1 MRLLC
6 PWDSTGKN
14 PEVGCHF
21 LLQETLGKAMHI
33 SMGSENMYR
42 DFPGGPVFKNLPY
55 NAGDMGSIPGQGTG
69 ESHMPWSN

>member
-6 PWDSTGKN
+6 PWDFPGKN
-14 PEVGCHF
+14 SEVGCHF

-33 SMGSENMYR
+33 SMGSENTYR
-42 DFPGGPVFKNLPY
+42 DFPGGPVFKNPPY
-55 NAGDMGSIPGQGTG
+55 NAGDVGSIPGQGTG